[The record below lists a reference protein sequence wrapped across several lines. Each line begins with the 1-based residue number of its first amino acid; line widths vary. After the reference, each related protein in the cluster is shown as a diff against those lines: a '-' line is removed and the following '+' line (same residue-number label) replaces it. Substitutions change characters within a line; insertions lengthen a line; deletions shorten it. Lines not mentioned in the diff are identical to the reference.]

1 MWTSLKLLLSSI
13 VDYAGLFPPAQLS
26 LAEAVTE
33 YNLAQASPHT
43 WMLDRFVIPVDC
55 LPELGK
61 RLSIFSRKTSS
72 CQCWSVSVILSKNWA
87 GELKQIDQ
95 ISEQISEFFN
105 KQKYERIDEA
115 LFQFTDYIPDYIH
128 IRALEVAPL
137 PPDEI
142 RQVCLHL
149 PADVDVFFEIPFNA
163 DLEPYLPVLQ
173 QTGTAAKLRTGG
185 VTTNVF
191 PDNRQLG
198 QRILS
203 LAAAQIPFKATAGLH
218 HALRGNYRLT
228 YQPDSTSTTMQGFLN
243 LAVLAAFADRQHIN
257 LTEAIAILEERS
269 IAAFQFTDTE
279 MHWHNHA
286 LSIADIEQS
295 RHRFFRS
302 FGSCS
307 FQELINDLYHLEL
320 L

>member
-13 VDYAGLFPPAQLS
+13 VDYAGLFPPAQLN
-26 LAEAVTE
+26 LAEAAAE
-33 YNLAQASPHT
+33 YNLAQVSPHP
-43 WMLDRFVIPVDC
+43 WMLDRFVIPVDR

-61 RLSIFSRKTSS
+61 LLSIFSGKTSS
-72 CQCWSVSVILSKNWA
+72 CQRWSVSVILSKNWA

-95 ISEQISEFFN
+95 IREHVSESVN
-105 KQKYERIDEA
+105 KQKNEQIDESV
-115 LFQFTDYIPDYIH
+115 FQFTDYIH
-128 IRALEVAPL
+128 IRALEIAPL

-142 RQVCLHL
+142 QQVCLHL
-149 PADVDVFFEIPFNA
+149 PAEVDVFFEIPFNA
-163 DLEPYLPVLQ
+163 DLESYLPVLQ

-185 VTTNVF
+185 VTTDVF
-191 PDNRQLG
+191 PNSRQLG

-203 LAAAQIPFKATAGLH
+203 LASAQIPFKATAGLH
-218 HALRGNYRLT
+218 HALRGSYRLT
-228 YQPDSTSTTMQGFLN
+228 YQADSASTTMQGFLN

-279 MHWHNHA
+279 IYWRDHT
-286 LSIADIEQS
+286 LSVADIEHS

-307 FQELINDLYHLEL
+307 FQEPIDDLYHLEL